1 MSERVDQLGDWMD
14 SAEDEHLEFKEAK
27 NRFDFEELVKYC
39 CALAN
44 EGGGKI
50 IFGVTDKRPRSV
62 VGSKAFPELQRT
74 KLGLLERLR
83 LRIDVRELAP
93 PEGRVL
99 VFDVPPRPVGVPIQY
114 NGAFWM
120 RGGESLV
127 GMTADQLK
135 RILEEGQPDF
145 SADVCRD
152 ATIEDLDEQSVER
165 FKEHW
170 RARTPSVRLDG
181 VDVRQMLQDADLYTP
196 MRGLTYAALILLGRR
211 EALMRL
217 LPQSEVIYEYRAR
230 EESISF
236 DVRREF
242 REGFLS
248 LREELW
254 ALLDQNNG
262 VSTVDLGE
270 EKRSIRSVHATA
282 ILEAVVNAICHRD
295 YRLLGSTFVR
305 QSPNRLEITSPG
317 GFLPEVTPE
326 NILFC
331 QSPRNRR
338 LAEALTRCGFADR
351 SGQGA
356 DRMFVASLQEG
367 KRPPD
372 FQRSTSSS
380 VVVVLHGVVQDPA
393 FITYLERL
401 TKETGHE
408 FHVEDLVV
416 LDAIHGGR
424 PTAPNLRGRVTE
436 LLRIGAVERVE
447 AERFVLSQR
456 FYELHGRPGEYTRR
470 RGLDRAMRKELML
483 QHIRSAGTAGA
494 PLRELAQV
502 LPEASDEEL
511 AGLLGDLETEGRV
524 EASSPGALR
533 WVAKPGQDVNP
544 HG

>member
-1 MSERVDQLGDWMD
+1 MTEQFDLLGDWMD
-14 SAEDEHLEFKEAK
+14 DAEDEHLEFKEAK

-62 VGSKAFPELQRT
+62 VGTKAFAELQRT

-83 LRIDVRELAP
+83 LRIDVRELTR

-99 VFDVPPRPVGVPIQY
+99 VFDVPARPVGVPIQY

-127 GMTADQLK
+127 GMTADQIK
-135 RILEEGQPDF
+135 RILDEGQPDF

-152 ATIEDLDEQSVER
+152 ATIEDLDEKALEQ

-170 RARTPSVRLDG
+170 KARTPSVRLDG
-181 VDVRQMLQDADLYTP
+181 VEVKQMLQDADLYVHA
-196 MRGLTYAALILLGRR
+196 RGLTYAALILFGRR

-217 LPQSEVIYEYRAR
+217 LPQAEVIYEYRESEASIAFDAR
-230 EESISF
+230 H
-236 DVRREF
+236 EF
-242 REGFLS
+242 REGFLAV
-248 LREELW
+248 RAALW

-262 VSTVDLGE
+262 TSTVDLGE

-282 ILEAVVNAICHRD
+282 ILEGVVNAICHRD
-295 YRLLGSTFVR
+295 YRLLGSTFIR
-305 QSPNRLEITSPG
+305 QSPNRLEIASPG

-356 DRMFVASLQEG
+356 DRMFAVSLQEG

-372 FQRSTSSS
+372 FQRSTSSG
-380 VVVVLHGVVQDPA
+380 VVVVLNGVVQDPA
-393 FITYLERL
+393 FITYLERI
-401 TKETGHE
+401 TKETGME

-416 LDAIHGGR
+416 LDAIHGER
-424 PTAPNLRGRVTE
+424 PTAPNLRGRLTE
-436 LLRIGAVERVE
+436 LLRIGAVEQVE
-447 AERFVLSQR
+447 AGRFVLSQR
-456 FYELHGRPGEYTRR
+456 FYELRGRPGEYTRR
-470 RGLDRAMRKELML
+470 RGLDRETRKELL
-483 QHIRSAGTAGA
+483 LRHVRTTGAVGA
-494 PLRELAQV
+494 PLRDLSQV
-502 LPEASDEEL
+502 LPEASHDEL
-511 AGLLGDLETEGRV
+511 AELLGELMG
-524 EASSPGALR
+524 EARIEQSSTDELT
-533 WVAKPGQDVNP
+533 WVVQAGQDVIP
-544 HG
+544 RG